1 MGCGAS
7 SERSAA
13 PHVTF
18 EPMELDTAR
27 AILAWRYAGPYAV
40 YNADPAQLEAAARA
54 WAAPDSGCFAA
65 RDAEGEVVGFC
76 SFGADARV
84 PGGDYSDTSALD
96 VGLGLRPD
104 LTGRGHGLAF
114 VRAIL
119 RFGRRRFRP
128 ARFRLTVAAFNQ
140 RALRVYERAGFRVTH
155 RFSGVVEATSAG
167 REGWLQLERPVT
179 PNPTSRALA
188 GPVQVHRA

>member
-1 MGCGAS
+1 MGRDALT
-7 SERSAA
+7 ERSAA
-13 PHVTF
+13 PRFAF
-18 EPMELDTAR
+18 EPMGLAAAR
-27 AILAWRYAGPYAV
+27 TVLAWRYDGPYAV
-40 YNADPAQLEAAARA
+40 YNADPARLEAETRA

-65 RDAEGEVVGFC
+65 RDPTGALVGFC

-84 PGGDYSDTSALD
+84 PGGDYTDAGALD

-104 LTGRGHGLAF
+104 LTGHGHGLAF

-128 ARFRLTVAAFNQ
+128 VRFRLTVAAFNQ

-155 RFSGVVEATSAG
+155 RIGGGGVATGA
-167 REGWLQLERPVT
+167 RCEDWIQLEHPAA
-179 PNPTSRALA
+179 PDPASRA
-188 GPVQVHRA
+188 

>member
-1 MGCGAS
+1 MGRGAS
-7 SERSAA
+7 PERSAA
-13 PHVTF
+13 PRFAF
-18 EPMELDTAR
+18 EPMGLEAAR
-27 AILAWRYAGPYAV
+27 AILAWRYEGPYAV
-40 YNADPAQLEAAARA
+40 YNADPAQLEAGART
-54 WAAPDSGCFAA
+54 WAGPNSGGFAL
-65 RDAEGEVVGFC
+65 RDAGGEVVGFC
-76 SFGADARV
+76 SFGADAQV
-84 PGGDYSDTSALD
+84 PGGDYAAAGALD

-155 RFSGVVEATSAG
+155 RFGGAAG
-167 REGWLQLERPVT
+167 APGASRGTWVQLERPAASE
-179 PNPTSRALA
+179 PSPKA
-188 GPVQVHRA
+188 

>member
-1 MGCGAS
+1 MGLD
-7 SERSAA
+7 AA
-13 PHVTF
+13 RT
-18 EPMELDTAR
+18 
-27 AILAWRYAGPYAV
+27 ILTWRYEGPYAV
-40 YNADPAQLEAAARA
+40 YNGDPAHLEATALT
-54 WAAPDSGCFAA
+54 WAGPDSGCFAA
-65 RDAEGEVVGFC
+65 RDAGGEVVGFC

-84 PGGDYSDTSALD
+84 PGGDYADARALD

-114 VRAIL
+114 VRAVL

-155 RFSGVVEATSAG
+155 RFGGMGGAPGSGSGTWV
-167 REGWLQLERPVT
+167 QLERPAASD
-179 PNPTSRALA
+179 PLPRA
-188 GPVQVHRA
+188 

>member
-1 MGCGAS
+1 M
-7 SERSAA
+7 EAA
-13 PHVTF
+13 PRFAF
-18 EPMELDTAR
+18 EPMRLEVAR
-27 AILAWRYAGPYAV
+27 AVLAWRYAGPYAV
-40 YNADPAQLEAAARA
+40 YNADPALGEAGARE

-65 RDAEGEVVGFC
+65 RDAGGEVVGFC

-84 PGGDYSDTSALD
+84 PGGDYADDGALD

-114 VRAIL
+114 VQAIL
-119 RFGRRRFRP
+119 GFGRRRFRP

-155 RFSGVVEATSAG
+155 RFDGAAAPGWGAG
-167 REGWLQLERPVT
+167 AWVQLERPAA
-179 PNPTSRALA
+179 PDP
-188 GPVQVHRA
+188 